1 MALGAYDLLGHD
13 ICIIMDVRK
22 GKEEPQNVHV
32 MRLSIKFNENDL
44 LFYVI
49 SMHLQKSLLV
59 IYSSRMEKGKR
70 SMTRQ
75 INENLT

>member
-1 MALGAYDLLGHD
+1 M
-13 ICIIMDVRK
+13 
-22 GKEEPQNVHV
+22 HV
-32 MRLSIKFNENDL
+32 MRLNIKFNENNL

-59 IYSSRMEKGKR
+59 MYSRRMEKGTR

-75 INENLT
+75 INETPSQVLSVSQIAFDSS